1 MNLLDGIQLHELV
14 LMILGFILGLVLIFV
29 FLFLAL
35 RGKTN
40 LKILYGFIAP
50 LIMIGYPSIQS
61 VSFSKDVVK
70 IDKLI
75 QDVNK
80 NPSDTTAQRALI
92 DQIQTLPKSRCL
104 TSTEALTTIADA
116 QSALGLY
123 DSAKVTI
130 QKAIERD
137 PNSDKAKQSKQDI
150 QEKWHIQKEFEQKV
164 DVIKSNINK
173 LEKRPTDTK
182 LRDSIAA
189 NLLDLK
195 AMDAPV
201 RVQQTQAIWV
211 AKAAAIV
218 GEKQAAE
225 QITTAVLNANPKLE
239 EASKLR
245 DDMKNKVIEK
255 KYGSS
260 RSKIIEKVAPKST
273 PTPSKT
279 TTKPTTKSLPAPPK
293 VSAPVP
299 VQAEAQLDVSGLKFQ
314 LMPKGA
320 EKIVKWDK
328 EN

>member
-35 RGKTN
+35 QGRTN
-40 LKILYGFIAP
+40 LKLLYGFIAP
-50 LIMIGYPSIQS
+50 LVMIGYPSIQS

-70 IDKLI
+70 IDKLV
-75 QDVNK
+75 QDVNN
-80 NPSDTTAQRALI
+80 NPSDTVAQRALI
-92 DQIQTLPKSRCL
+92 EQIQTLPKSRCL
-104 TSTEALTTIADA
+104 TSTDALTTIADA

-130 QKAIERD
+130 QRAVDRD

-150 QEKWHIQKEFEQKV
+150 QQKWHIQKEFEQKV
-164 DVIKSNINK
+164 DVIKSNIRE
-173 LEKRPTDTK
+173 LERKPTNAK
-182 LRDSIAA
+182 LRDSIAMH
-189 NLLDLK
+189 LVDLK

-201 RVQQTQAIWV
+201 RVQQTQAVWV

-239 EASKLR
+239 EAKKLKE
-245 DDMKNKVIEK
+245 DMKNKVIEK
-255 KYGSS
+255 KYGES
-260 RSKIIEKVAPKST
+260 RPR
-273 PTPSKT
+273 T
-279 TTKPTTKSLPAPPK
+279 TTKVPPKVNTPAPTSKALPAPPK
-293 VSAPVP
+293 VASPAA
-299 VQAEAQLDVSGLKFQ
+299 VQNTPQLDVSHLKFQ
-314 LMPKGA
+314 LMPKGV
-320 EKIVKWDK
+320 EGFIKWDK